1 MKFSGVPKLWRM
13 PGVASAKAPAAPLL
27 LGYVL
32 GPLLEE
38 HLRRAM
44 LLARGDPMSFFTRP
58 ISLTF
63 MIGTALVFAAVLAPA
78 IKKAARGP
86 GAGA

>member
-1 MKFSGVPKLWRM
+1 VLAKLECE
-13 PGVASAKAPAAPLL
+13 PAPLL

-44 LLARGDPMSFFTRP
+44 LLARGDPTLFVNRP
-58 ISLTF
+58 ISL
-63 MIGTALVFAAVLAPA
+63 ALVVATPAMLALMFTPVLR
-78 IKKAARGP
+78 RGR
-86 GAGA
+86 